1 MRLTIKGKHIYG
13 NAKTKHEMLERLRDQ
28 IAYIKKLPDEAKI
41 HNTGD
46 DYIEFTV
53 EPKDKDDRKY
63 FKSLG
68 FARFNAEESAGN

>member
-1 MRLTIKGKHIYG
+1 MRLTIRGKHIYG

-41 HNTGD
+41 HNTGV

-53 EPKDKDDRKY
+53 EPEDKDDRKY

-68 FARFNAEESAGN
+68 FGRFYD